1 MTASDLEAVLRIER
15 ESFDAPWDRDQF
27 LAPVGGDG
35 LPLDLILAIESPG
48 NRGRIAGYASAW
60 IVAGEMQI
68 NNIAMAKE
76 CRRQGLGTR
85 MLRHLLD
92 EAVRQGCA
100 EVSLEVSRA
109 NQGAIRMYEACGFRK
124 VGIRKAYYRNSGEDA
139 LILTH
144 LLGIVL

>member
-1 MTASDLEAVLRIER
+1 MSSGDLDELVRIER
-15 ESFDAPWDRDQF
+15 ESFDTPWDRDQF
-27 LAPVGGDG
+27 LAPVGGEG
-35 LPLDLILAIESPG
+35 VAIHLVLETDDSGGP
-48 NRGRIAGYASAW
+48 RRIAGYASAW
-60 IVAGEMQI
+60 VVAGEMQI
-68 NNIAMAKE
+68 NNFAMAKE

-85 MLRHLLD
+85 MLHHLLD
-92 EAVRQGCA
+92 EAARQGCA

-139 LILTH
+139 LILTC